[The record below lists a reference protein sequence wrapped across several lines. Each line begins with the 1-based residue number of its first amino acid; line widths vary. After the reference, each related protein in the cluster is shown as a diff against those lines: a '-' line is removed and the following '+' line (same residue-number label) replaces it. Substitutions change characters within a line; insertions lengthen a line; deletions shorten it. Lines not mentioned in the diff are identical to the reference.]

1 LKNPL
6 PSGQSKAQ
14 AASSG
19 HAGYGPTDGLA
30 YDPEDPSYWDE
41 AALQRETARVF
52 DVCAGCRMCFK
63 YCDAFPKLFKY
74 ADGEHEG
81 DARAL
86 TRAETSAVIDDCF
99 QCKQCEV
106 NCPYSPRDAHPF
118 AVDFPKL
125 AHRHRAQQVRSKGLA
140 LRERVLANLDALGL
154 AARLGGGL
162 ANRLN
167 RNSAHRVLMEKTLGI
182 HRDKLLPTFAP
193 RTFEAWASESGLMAR
208 GKGPEAILFP
218 GCFVENNEPEI
229 GRDTVEAL
237 RANGVDVR
245 CERGLAC
252 CGMPA
257 WECGDLRE
265 LRRRARRNLD
275 VLVPHV
281 EAGSTI
287 VALGPTCGMMLRREY
302 PTLVAPADR
311 ERAQKLA
318 AAVRDPGEYLLSL
331 RGRAGADKPFAS
343 RPERVAYHVA
353 CHQRA
358 QAIGFPARDLLRR
371 GGVKEIVPVSECCGH
386 DGTYAMKVES
396 FEAARRIGR
405 KAFEGL
411 QESNAATWITD
422 CPLAAIQIEQ
432 NAGTKPLHPMSL
444 LARAY
449 RGDPF
454 PPQKR

>member
-1 LKNPL
+1 M
-6 PSGQSKAQ
+6 
-14 AASSG
+14 SSRG
-19 HAGYGPTDGLA
+19 VYAPTDGLA
-30 YDPEDPSYWDE
+30 YDPEDPNYWDE

-63 YCDAFPKLFKY
+63 YCDAFPKLFAI
-74 ADGEHEG
+74 ADGQHDG

-86 TRAETSAVIDDCF
+86 TRPQTAAVMDDCF

-118 AVDFPKL
+118 AVDFPRL
-125 AHRHRAQQVRSKGLA
+125 ANRHRAQSTRARGLS
-140 LRERVLANLDALGL
+140 LRERVLANPDALGM

-162 ANRLN
+162 ADRLN
-167 RNSAHRVLMEKTLGI
+167 RNSAHRLLLEKTLGI
-182 HRDKLLPTFAP
+182 HRDKQLPTFAP
-193 RTFEAWASESGLMAR
+193 RTFEAWAVEAGLT
-208 GKGPEAILFP
+208 KGAPGAEVVLFQS
-218 GCFVENNEPEI
+218 CTVENNEPDI
-229 GRDTVEAL
+229 GRDTVEVL

-245 CERGLAC
+245 CARGLGC

-257 WECGDLRE
+257 WECGDLPE

-287 VALGPTCGMMLRREY
+287 VALGPTCAMMLRREY
-302 PTLVAPADR
+302 PTLVGPADR
-311 ERAQKLA
+311 ERAHKLA
-318 AAVRDPGEYLLSL
+318 AAVRDPGEYLASI
-331 RGRAGADKPFAS
+331 RKRAGAGPALAS

-358 QAIGFPARDLLRR
+358 QAIGVPARDLLRR
-371 GGVKEIVPVSECCGH
+371 GGVSDIVTVGECCGH
-386 DGTYAMKVES
+386 DGTYAMKVET

-405 KAFEGL
+405 KAFEGM
-411 QESNAATWITD
+411 QAAEAATWVTD

-454 PPQKR
+454 PRQPR